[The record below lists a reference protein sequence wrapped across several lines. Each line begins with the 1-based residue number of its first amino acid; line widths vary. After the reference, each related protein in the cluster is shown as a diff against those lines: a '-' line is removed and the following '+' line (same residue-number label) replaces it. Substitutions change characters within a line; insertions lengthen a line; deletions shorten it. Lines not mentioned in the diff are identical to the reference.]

1 MRRSAQTAHR
11 GMDAHARQ
19 HAACLGLQRLPDS
32 RDRGRAA
39 CSYANWRSVVKF
51 SFVGLFPDTAG
62 TNAMPSYLSMARVAK
77 PSGSLQVRGGERGT
91 PL

>member
-1 MRRSAQTAHR
+1 VLQLCELEECGQILFRRLSV
-11 GMDAHARQ
+11 
-19 HAACLGLQRLPDS
+19 
-32 RDRGRAA
+32 
-39 CSYANWRSVVKF
+39 CS
-51 SFVGLFPDTAG
+51 LDTAG